1 MLAKD
6 LYSKNSLKQYLMVV
20 LGAFIIAAAEIMFI
34 NPYKFMPGG
43 VYGICIMIHHLTKGA
58 FAMFPEGLPIGV
70 MALIIDIPLTIL
82 GTKLL
87 GPRFGFK
94 TVLGFSSMSLF
105 TTILEYSWGYDPLV
119 ANEPLLSAI
128 FGGVLIGIG
137 SGIVFKAHA
146 TTGGSDIIAAILA
159 KYTRGQLG
167 LMQIYVDSAIVL
179 SALAAFGDW
188 SIPLFSWI
196 IIFIIGKCIDVV
208 LQGLNVEKALII
220 ISDRHEEIREV
231 ILKRMDRGGTYLTG
245 NGMYENAEK
254 RIIFTVL
261 SRRQAELL
269 KDFIREIDPRAFLA
283 ILDSSEVLGEGFKDL
298 KEENSN

>member
-1 MLAKD
+1 MINKD
-6 LYSKNSLKQYLMVV
+6 LYSRNSLKQYMMVLV
-20 LGAFIIAAAEIMFI
+20 GAFIIAAAEILFI

-43 VYGICIMIHHLTKGA
+43 VYGICIMIHHLTQGT
-58 FAMFPEGLPIGV
+58 FDMFPNGLPIGV
-70 MALIIDIPLTIL
+70 MALVIDIPLTII
-82 GTKLL
+82 GTKIL

-94 TVLGFSSMSLF
+94 TVLGFSSMSVF
-105 TTILEYSWGYDPLV
+105 TTMLEYWWGYDPLV

-146 TTGGSDIIAAILA
+146 TTGGSDIVAAIIA

-196 IIFIIGKCIDVV
+196 IIFITGKCIDVV

-220 ISDRHEEIREV
+220 ISDRHDEIRE
-231 ILKRMDRGGTYLTG
+231 IIIKKMDRGGTYLTG
-245 NGMYENAEK
+245 NGMYENADK

-269 KDFIREIDPRAFLA
+269 KDFIREIDPRAFMA

-298 KEENSN
+298 KEEK

>member
-1 MLAKD
+1 MINKD
-6 LYSKNSLKQYLMVV
+6 LYSRNSLRQYLMVLV
-20 LGAFIIAAAEIMFI
+20 GAFIIAAAEILFI

-43 VYGICIMIHHLTKGA
+43 VYGICIMIHHLTQGT
-58 FAMFPEGLPIGV
+58 FEMFPNGLPIGA
-70 MALIIDIPLTIL
+70 MALAIDIPLTII
-82 GTKLL
+82 GTKIL

-94 TVLGFSSMSLF
+94 TVLGFTSMSVF
-105 TTILEYSWGYDPLV
+105 TTMLEYWWGYDPLV

-146 TTGGSDIIAAILA
+146 TTGGSDIVAAILA

-179 SALAAFGDW
+179 MALAAFGDW

-196 IIFIIGKCIDVV
+196 IIFITGKCIDVV

-231 ILKRMDRGGTYLTG
+231 ILKKMDRGGTYLTG
-245 NGMYENAEK
+245 NGMYENADK

-269 KDFIREIDPRAFLA
+269 KDFIREIDPRAFMA

-298 KEENSN
+298 KEEK

>member
-1 MLAKD
+1 MINKD
-6 LYSKNSLKQYLMVV
+6 LYSRNSLKQYLMVLV
-20 LGAFIIAAAEIMFI
+20 GAFIIAAAEILFI

-43 VYGICIMIHHLTKGA
+43 VYGICIMIHHLTQGT
-58 FAMFPEGLPIGV
+58 FEMFPNGLPIGA
-70 MALIIDIPLTIL
+70 MALAIDIPLTII
-82 GTKLL
+82 GTKIL
-87 GPRFGFK
+87 GPKFGYK
-94 TVLGFSSMSLF
+94 TVLGFTSMSVF
-105 TTILEYSWGYDPLV
+105 TTMLEYWWGYDPLV

-146 TTGGSDIIAAILA
+146 TTGGSDIVAAIIA

-179 SALAAFGDW
+179 MALAAFGDW

-196 IIFIIGKCIDVV
+196 IIFITGKCIDVV

-220 ISDRHEEIREV
+220 ISDRHDEIRE
-231 ILKRMDRGGTYLTG
+231 IIIKKMDRGGTYLTG
-245 NGMYENAEK
+245 NGMYENADK

-269 KDFIREIDPRAFLA
+269 KDFIREIDPRAFMA

-298 KEENSN
+298 KEEK

>member
-1 MLAKD
+1 MLTKD
-6 LYSKNSLKQYLMVV
+6 LYSRNSLRQYLMIL
-20 LGAFIIAAAEIMFI
+20 LGTFIVAAAFILFI
-34 NPYKFMPGG
+34 SPYKFMPGG
-43 VYGICIMIHHLTKGA
+43 VYGISIMIHHLTKGT
-58 FAMFPEGLPIGV
+58 FEMFPDGLPIGT
-70 MALIIDIPLTIL
+70 MSLIIDIPLTII
-82 GTKLL
+82 GTKIL
-87 GPRFGFK
+87 GPKFGFK
-94 TVLGFSSMSLF
+94 TVLGFTSMSVFSSL
-105 TTILEYSWGYDPLV
+105 LEYFWGYNPLV
-119 ANEPLLSAI
+119 ENEPLLSAI

-146 TTGGSDIIAAILA
+146 TTGGSDIIAAIIA

-179 SALAAFGDW
+179 LALAAFGDW

-196 IIFIIGKCIDVV
+196 IIFITGKCIDVV

-220 ISDRHEEIREV
+220 ISDRHEEIRE
-231 ILKRMDRGGTYLTG
+231 IIIKKMDRGGTYLTG
-245 NGMYENAEK
+245 NGMYENADK

-269 KDFIREIDPRAFLA
+269 KDFIREIDPRAFMA

-298 KEENSN
+298 KEEK